1 MTAPL
6 VLRPATS
13 VDTADLERLAALDS
27 ARPLEGEV
35 LLAYAGGD
43 VRAALSLESG
53 RVVADPFYPSAELV
67 ELLRAAGGTPPPPL
81 VAPPGARRAPRAR
94 LAPRLSPGRG
104 RPRSASGGDVVGA
117 ALDRHPSRSS

>member
-13 VDTADLERLAALDS
+13 VDTDDLERLAALDS

-43 VRAALSLESG
+43 VRAALSLASG
-53 RVVADPFYPSAELV
+53 RVVADPFWPSADLV
-67 ELLRAAGGTPPPPL
+67 ELLRAAGG
-81 VAPPGARRAPRAR
+81 
-94 LAPRLSPGRG
+94 S
-104 RPRSASGGDVVGA
+104 RPRRSWRRPARVVRP
-117 ALDRHPSRSS
+117 ALA